1 MELKKE
7 EYEVLYWI
15 ARNGLMDFERLS
27 SNIELKKAKVIISK
41 LEKKGLIKI
50 SHREGKIY
58 GFMETEL
65 DNKTLEDKKY
75 ETWYNELGD

>member
-1 MELKKE
+1 MELTKE

-27 SNIELKKAKVIISK
+27 LNIDLKKAQLIVNK

-50 SHREGKIY
+50 SYREGKIY

-65 DNKTLEDKKY
+65 GNKMLEDKKY
-75 ETWYNELGD
+75 EEWYYELGD

>member
-1 MELKKE
+1 MELIKE

-27 SNIELKKAKVIISK
+27 SKINLKKVKLIVDK

-50 SHREGKIY
+50 SHRDGEIY

-65 DNKTLEDKKY
+65 GNKMLEDKKY
-75 ETWYNELGD
+75 ELWYGELGD